1 MEDLKNAV
9 MAICIVSAG
18 ICMIENMVSGTRL
31 KSQMKFLLNLVVVT
45 VLIASFTKGGIDF
58 ELPEFQESETSYSQE
73 LYNNEICQQT
83 SENISSIL
91 YGQISN
97 AGINCTEIHTEVNIS
112 DDNSIFISKVTISA
126 DDFKTAEQIVKNS
139 IGSNTEVINGMD

>member
-9 MAICIVSAG
+9 MAVCIVSAG
-18 ICMIENMVSGTRL
+18 MCMIENMVSGTRL
-31 KSQMKFLLNLVVVT
+31 KLQMKFLLNLVVVT
-45 VLIASFTKGGIDF
+45 VLIASFTKGGINF
-58 ELPEFQESETSYSQE
+58 EIPEFQESETSYSQE
-73 LYNNEICQQT
+73 LYNDEICYQT
-83 SENISSIL
+83 SENISSVL
-91 YGQISN
+91 YEQISN